1 MDLEAPSSFYFL
13 ESGKNQFGKPPHAE
27 VARMIRDAVVR
38 KKADCLVLVFLAEM
52 PCVDIDR
59 ANLGSRD
66 PRLGVATSE
75 TPPSSNR
82 LVPP

>member
-1 MDLEAPSSFYFL
+1 
-13 ESGKNQFGKPPHAE
+13 
-27 VARMIRDAVVR
+27 MIRDAVVR
-38 KKADCLVLVFLAEM
+38 KKPDCLVFGGGAKASRVN
-52 PCVDIDR
+52 IDS

>member
-1 MDLEAPSSFYFL
+1 
-13 ESGKNQFGKPPHAE
+13 
-27 VARMIRDAVVR
+27 MIRDAVVR
-38 KKADCLVLVFLAEM
+38 KKPDCLVFGGGAKASRVN
-52 PCVDIDR
+52 IDR

-75 TPPSSNR
+75 TPPPSSNR